1 MEKPTVLISGP
12 SISCDE
18 QLLSEIKQIA
28 CVYKNTQNHKIESIL
43 KKTRVDILLLELLK
57 NNKSGIEIIKKI
69 KKEFPMIQVVLI
81 NGNGDRNVIAKG
93 FEEGIKDAF
102 RVPYHRGLIT
112 ERVSAIL
119 GMKSLIISQN

>member
-12 SISCDE
+12 LISRDE

-28 CVYKNTQNHKIESIL
+28 RVFKNTQNHKIESIL

-57 NNKSGIEIIKKI
+57 NNKSGIDIIKKI

-81 NGNGDRNVIAKG
+81 NGNGNRNVIAEG
-93 FEEGIKDAF
+93 FNDGIKDAF
-102 RVPYHRGLIT
+102 RMPYNRDLIV
-112 ERVSAIL
+112 ERINAIL
-119 GMKSLIISQN
+119 KTNSVNN